1 MRTAL
6 KLPFKKLQNH
16 VNTFNEGM
24 YEVLGFRTAVV
35 VIFWGLGGGGYEAN
49 TYHGGSST
57 WVKVHA
63 WLKAWLSCWVESI

>member
-35 VIFWGLGGGGYEAN
+35 VIFWGLGGGVMRQIPIMGGLQ
-49 TYHGGSST
+49 HGLRYMRG
-57 WVKVHA
+57 
-63 WLKAWLSCWVESI
+63 